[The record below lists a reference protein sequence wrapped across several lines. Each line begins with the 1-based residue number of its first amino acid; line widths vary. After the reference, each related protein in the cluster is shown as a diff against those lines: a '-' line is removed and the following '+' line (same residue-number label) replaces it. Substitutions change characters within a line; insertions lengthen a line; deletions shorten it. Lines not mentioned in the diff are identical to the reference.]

1 MAAMIDRFRGDD
13 GRANLLHAMRAQAV
27 VNGDAELALELADR
41 VEIRAVQE
49 GETIIT
55 QEGEDDDLYLII
67 AGSFGIS
74 VNGRR
79 ITSRGRDVHVG
90 EMVLVEPGQPRAA
103 TVTAEEPS
111 IVAKVSA
118 KDFAD
123 LASRY
128 PQMYLQIA
136 KTLSRRLRE
145 RNKHVGV
152 HRQKIK
158 AFIISSVEAL
168 PVARIIQNAF
178 EHDDVLTTVWTD
190 GVFKATSYAVEALEA
205 AVDDSDFAIAVAH
218 ADDMTAFRGVT
229 WPVPRDNVVFE
240 LGLFMGRLGRARAIL
255 MEPRDEKVRLPSDL
269 SGITTIP
276 YRYEKGPNAIPL
288 MQPACNRLREH
299 VLDMGPYNG

>member
-1 MAAMIDRFRGDD
+1 MIDRFVGDE
-13 GRANLLHAMRAQAV
+13 GKANLLRAMRAQAI
-27 VNGDAELALELADR
+27 VNGDAELAVELADR
-41 VEIRAVQE
+41 VEVRAVQQ

-79 ITSRGRDVHVG
+79 IASRGRDVHVG

-118 KDFAD
+118 GDFAD

-145 RNKHVGV
+145 RNKLVGV

-178 EHDDVLTTVWTD
+178 EHDDVVTTLWTD
-190 GVFKATSYAVEALEA
+190 GVFKATSYAVEVLEA

-218 ADDMTAFRGVT
+218 ADDVTAFRDTT

-255 MEPRDEKVRLPSDL
+255 MEPREEKVRLPSDL

-276 YRYEKGPNAIPL
+276 YRYEKGSNAIAL
-288 MQPACNRLREH
+288 MQPACNRLRDH
-299 VLDMGPYNG
+299 LLGMGPYNG

>member
-1 MAAMIDRFRGDD
+1 MVGLLERFEGDL
-13 GRANLLHAMRAQAV
+13 GKANRLTAMRAQTIV
-27 VNGDAELALELADR
+27 DGDGDLAQELSDR
-41 VEIRAVQE
+41 AQILLVQR

-55 QEGEDDDLYLII
+55 QDAEDDDLYLII

-79 ITSRGRDVHVG
+79 VNSRGRDTHVG
-90 EMVLVEPGQPRAA
+90 EMVLVEPGQRRSA
-103 TVTAEEPS
+103 TVTADELS
-111 IVAKVSA
+111 IVAKLSA
-118 KDFAD
+118 KDFTD

-128 PQMYLQIA
+128 PKIYLQIA

-152 HRQKIK
+152 HREKIK

-168 PVARIIQNAF
+168 PIARIIQNAF
-178 EHDDVLTTVWTD
+178 EHDDVVTTVWTD
-190 GVFKATSYAVEALEA
+190 GVFKATSYIVEALEA

-218 ADDMTAFRGVT
+218 GDDMTAFRGVN
-229 WPVPRDNVVFE
+229 WPTPRDNVVFE
-240 LGLFMGRLGRARAIL
+240 LGLFMGRLGRKRAIL
-255 MEPRDEKVRLPSDL
+255 MEPRDDKVRLPSDM

-276 YRYEKGPNAIPL
+276 YRYEKGANATAL

-299 VLDMGPYNG
+299 VPGRVQPLQ